1 MLGLGMSLT
10 EAWESNSASQ
20 QAPERIL
27 LTCPLLVSD
36 ENALEEGP
44 SARLAGEYFFFCPN
58 LFFPLV
64 KNNVGAGSLP
74 KDILLL
80 LSSLCWLHQLSVEKI
95 ESSPLQ
101 FPGLLTTD
109 MHME

>member
-27 LTCPLLVSD
+27 IPCPLLVSD
-36 ENALEEGP
+36 ENALEKDP

-58 LFFPLV
+58 LFFLSA
-64 KNNVGAGSLP
+64 KNNVGGGSLP
-74 KDILLL
+74 QHILLL
-80 LSSLCWLHQLSVEKI
+80 LSSC
-95 ESSPLQ
+95 
-101 FPGLLTTD
+101 
-109 MHME
+109 